1 MISSPATRPAG
12 PQLTAVSVCTKG
24 GRSCFERRLKRLTV
38 YSRLC
43 LIWRSQ
49 SRDIQS
55 RDTASGAPYDC
66 RLFVHRRRT
75 FVLRETPK
83 ATHSLQSFMLNQ
95 EVPEP

>member
-1 MISSPATRPAG
+1 VISSHATPPAG
-12 PQLTAVSVCTKG
+12 PLETAVYLCTEG
-24 GRSCFERRLKRLTV
+24 GRSCFERRLKRLIV

-43 LIWRSQ
+43 LIWRSR

-55 RDTASGAPYDC
+55 RDGACGAPGDC

-83 ATHSLQSFMLNQ
+83 ATHSLQSVMFDP

>member
-1 MISSPATRPAG
+1 VISSHATPPVG

-24 GRSCFERRLKRLTV
+24 GRSCFERRLKRLIV
-38 YSRLC
+38 DNPLC

-55 RDTASGAPYDC
+55 RDTASGAPGDC
-66 RLFVHRRRT
+66 GLSVHRRRT
-75 FVLRETPK
+75 FVLRDTPK
-83 ATHSLQSFMLNQ
+83 ATHSLQSIMFNL

>member
-1 MISSPATRPAG
+1 MISSHATRPAG
-12 PQLTAVSVCTKG
+12 PHMTAVSLCTEG
-24 GRSCFERRLKRLTV
+24 GLSCFERRLKRLIV
-38 YSRLC
+38 DNPLC

-49 SRDIQS
+49 SRDIKF
-55 RDTASGAPYDC
+55 RDAACGAPGDC

-83 ATHSLQSFMLNQ
+83 ATHSLQSIMFNL

>member
-1 MISSPATRPAG
+1 VISSPASRPAG

-38 YSRLC
+38 DSRLC
-43 LIWRSQ
+43 LIRRSQ

-55 RDTASGAPYDC
+55 RDAACGAPGDC
-66 RLFVHRRRT
+66 GLFVHRRRT

-83 ATHSLQSFMLNQ
+83 ATHSLQSVMFNL

>member
-1 MISSPATRPAG
+1 VISSPATRPAG
-12 PQLTAVSVCTKG
+12 PHMTDVSLCTEG
-24 GRSCFERRLKRLTV
+24 GRSCFERRLERLIV
-38 YSRLC
+38 DNPLC

-55 RDTASGAPYDC
+55 RDAACGAPVDC
-66 RLFVHRRRT
+66 RLRVHQRGT

-83 ATHSLQSFMLNQ
+83 ATHSLQSVMFDL

>member
-1 MISSPATRPAG
+1 MISSHATPPAG

-38 YSRLC
+38 DSRLC

-49 SRDIQS
+49 SRDIQP
-55 RDTASGAPYDC
+55 RDTASGAPVDC
-66 RLFVHRRRT
+66 RLFVHLRRT
-75 FVLRETPK
+75 LVLRETPN
-83 ATHSLQSFMLNQ
+83 AAHSRQAIMSNQ